1 MNVSDLTDK
10 RVQFLV
16 TTVTAW
22 GILIALVLSVTT
34 PPVLNVPEAWQMPL
48 LGVALLA
55 LGFSGLTGFNAVT
68 TVAKV
73 SQAAK
78 ASGTTKV

>member
-1 MNVSDLTDK
+1 
-10 RVQFLV
+10 
-16 TTVTAW
+16 
-22 GILIALVLSVTT
+22 
-34 PPVLNVPEAWQMPL
+34 MPL

>member
-1 MNVSDLTDK
+1 MNLTELTDK

-22 GILIALVLSVTT
+22 AILVALALSVTT
-34 PPVLNVPEAWQMPL
+34 PPVLNIPEAWQWPL

-55 LGFSGLTGFNAVT
+55 LGFSGLTGFNAVN

-78 ASGTTKV
+78 ASETKKP

>member
-48 LGVALLA
+48 LGVSLLA

>member
-1 MNVSDLTDK
+1 MNFTEVTDK
-10 RVQFLV
+10 RVQFV
-16 TTVTAW
+16 ITTVTAW
-22 GILIALVLSVTT
+22 AILVALALSVTT
-34 PPVLNVPEAWQMPL
+34 PPVLNVPEAWQFPL

-73 SQAAK
+73 SQAQVSEMNK
-78 ASGTTKV
+78 K

>member
-1 MNVSDLTDK
+1 MNLSELTDK
-10 RVQFLV
+10 RVQFAV

-22 GILIALVLSVTT
+22 AILIGLALSVTT
-34 PPVLNVPEAWQMPL
+34 PPVLAIPSQWQFPL

-55 LGFSGLTGFNAVT
+55 LGFSGLTGYNAVQ

-73 SQAAK
+73 SSAAK
-78 ASGTTKV
+78 ASQK